1 MSKSKLLHRRLREVR
16 REIREIRGE
25 IKSRANSPQL
35 SKALVVEEDA
45 EGSKM
50 LANLGS
56 NYMPTVATATPHM
69 MRRERQ
75 WIRIKAIAMVVLV
88 LVLLVITI
96 VRLRGG

>member
-1 MSKSKLLHRRLREVR
+1 MLHRRR
-16 REIREIRGE
+16 RGGRRGIREIRGE
-25 IKSRANSPQL
+25 IESRANSPRL

-50 LANLGS
+50 LANLSS

-75 WIRIKAIAMVVLV
+75 WIRLKAIAMVVLV

-96 VRLRGG
+96 ARLRGG